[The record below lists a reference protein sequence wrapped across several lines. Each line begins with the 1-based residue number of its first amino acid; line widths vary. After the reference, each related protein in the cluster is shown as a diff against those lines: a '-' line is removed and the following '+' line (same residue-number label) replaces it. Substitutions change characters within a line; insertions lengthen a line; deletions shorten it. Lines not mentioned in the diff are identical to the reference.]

1 MTPSTLASRARSA
14 LAVAHAAAVFSD
26 DPAVSSEALRLALS
40 LGAPL
45 ESCAHLYASM
55 GRAEPL
61 LACLV
66 LGAEPN
72 SILPMVDHEP
82 RIIDIRLF
90 PDGASLM
97 ARSLLSGSSECCQVL
112 AEHGASMLSDPL
124 CAIAACALGDDG
136 VPRWDAVMAGL
147 AGAAVHRVNA
157 QALAAALMRLAHASI
172 SRPPHDLSEEPRAA
186 LRALTRLAQLGADF
200 SLPMEPPPL
209 ARIASLFDR
218 IDSRS
223 KASTPL
229 PSGASWIF
237 SHAMSDSAGRAAR
250 GDSTIAALAEFC
262 SQLDPAHS
270 SWHLRSALARL
281 AGMPGGALSALP
293 ETEDAVALRRCCELF
308 AQRCHAPLAI
318 MELVADDLAFC
329 NTAPSDALCA
339 RASRRSIMFLL
350 SCASCS
356 PALSDDDMERARGL
370 MSTCLKASATLW
382 SLSSQASSDP
392 LSNQADW
399 LAWARMDEPP
409 PKAERP
415 ASAWPLM
422 AAKLAAASDA
432 RLLAAF

>member
-1 MTPSTLASRARSA
+1 M
-14 LAVAHAAAVFSD
+14 
-26 DPAVSSEALRLALS
+26 
-40 LGAPL
+40 
-45 ESCAHLYASM
+45 
-55 GRAEPL
+55 
-61 LACLV
+61 
-66 LGAEPN
+66 
-72 SILPMVDHEP
+72 
-82 RIIDIRLF
+82 
-90 PDGASLM
+90 
-97 ARSLLSGSSECCQVL
+97 
-112 AEHGASMLSDPL
+112 
-124 CAIAACALGDDG
+124 
-136 VPRWDAVMAGL
+136 
-147 AGAAVHRVNA
+147 
-157 QALAAALMRLAHASI
+157 
-172 SRPPHDLSEEPRAA
+172 
-186 LRALTRLAQLGADF
+186 RLAQLGADF

>member
-157 QALAAALMRLAHASI
+157 QALAAALMRLA
-172 SRPPHDLSEEPRAA
+172 
-186 LRALTRLAQLGADF
+186 QLGADF

-209 ARIASLFDR
+209 ARIASLFDL

-262 SQLDPAHS
+262 SQLDPT
-270 SWHLRSALARL
+270 LPTARGTL
-281 AGMPGGALSALP
+281 G
-293 ETEDAVALRRCCELF
+293 R
-308 AQRCHAPLAI
+308 PL
-318 MELVADDLAFC
+318 
-329 NTAPSDALCA
+329 
-339 RASRRSIMFLL
+339 RAS
-350 SCASCS
+350 
-356 PALSDDDMERARGL
+356 PA
-370 MSTCLKASATLW
+370 C
-382 SLSSQASSDP
+382 
-392 LSNQADW
+392 
-399 LAWARMDEPP
+399 
-409 PKAERP
+409 P
-415 ASAWPLM
+415 AAP
-422 AAKLAAASDA
+422 
-432 RLLAAF
+432 